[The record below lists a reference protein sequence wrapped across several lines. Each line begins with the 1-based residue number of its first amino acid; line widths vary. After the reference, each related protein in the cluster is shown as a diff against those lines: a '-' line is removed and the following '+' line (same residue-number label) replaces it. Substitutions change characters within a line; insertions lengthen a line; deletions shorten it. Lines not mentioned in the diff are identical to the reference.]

1 MSSTSRAS
9 TGTIEGFTEPGDSH
23 VVDVLKTTYLKDKV
37 AFRARLY
44 GLTLDCER
52 DGMTIAMLDPIVNFF
67 TRIFQWI
74 GRGIGFVIGVILWP
88 FLWAGRW
95 YTQRGWILKAVRRP
109 GAARADRPLRQF
121 LLRHPVVEQ
130 LQPELCR
137 HLQLRGRATS
147 RPASRSRRTPA
158 PSTAKTCG
166 RSGIAD
172 VAADLTDFNV
182 NQNAWISS
190 MILYKLGL
198 FGIDWDN
205 TPLMDNK
212 ASFQRGINQAVR
224 RTATE
229 LADNLGRVR
238 TTSQID
244 PDLQDA
250 RGNLQFDEETWYFG
264 LNPFGPKTPTP
275 SYYRD
280 AVNKLRA
287 FNDRL
292 QTCQAVFDA
301 RADNLKQ
308 YHRPHR
314 QRHRLDLG
322 DPQGA
327 RREPQQRLVRHPRR
341 RPLLVRLWPALCLLR
356 PDEGA
361 RRPISR
367 TSSRKSTCENL
378 WDTMDAAVRLG
389 AAASSR
395 SSSPMAART
404 AGCMPTHLTTMGFY
418 ILRVRSNMVEIS
430 NVLTQ

>member
-1 MSSTSRAS
+1 
-9 TGTIEGFTEPGDSH
+9 
-23 VVDVLKTTYLKDKV
+23 
-37 AFRARLY
+37 
-44 GLTLDCER
+44 
-52 DGMTIAMLDPIVNFF
+52 MLDPIVNFF

-74 GRGIGFVIGVILWP
+74 GRGIGLVIGAILWP

-95 YTQRGWILKAVRRP
+95 YTQRGWILKAVVGLALLVLIGLYANFFYATQWWNKFDPNYVDKYTFENRNISAGEQVAA
-109 GAARADRPLRQF
+109 GAGTD
-121 LLRHPVVEQ
+121 
-130 LQPELCR
+130 
-137 HLQLRGRATS
+137 
-147 RPASRSRRTPA
+147 
-158 PSTAKTCG
+158 TAKTCG
-166 RSGIAD
+166 NSGIAQ

-205 TPLMDNK
+205 TPFMDNK

-244 PDLQDA
+244 GDLQDA

-280 AVNKLRA
+280 AVTKLRS
-287 FNDRL
+287 FNARL
-292 QTCQAVFDA
+292 GSCQATFDA

-308 YHRPHR
+308 YIDRISSDIGSTSAILKERAENHNNGWFDFRADDRFWFAYGQLYAYYGLMKGAQADFEDVIKEKH
-314 QRHRLDLG
+314 LG
-322 DPQGA
+322 
-327 RREPQQRLVRHPRR
+327 
-341 RPLLVRLWPALCLLR
+341 
-356 PDEGA
+356 
-361 RRPISR
+361 
-367 TSSRKSTCENL
+367 NL
-378 WDTMDAAVRLG
+378 WDTMDAQFVSALRIQPFIIANG
-389 AAASSR
+389 R
-395 SSSPMAART
+395 ED
-404 AGCMPTHLTTMGFY
+404 GWIMPTHLTTMGFY
-418 ILRVRSNMVEIS
+418 VLRVRSNMVEIS